1 MRLRRHCIFETAPNF
16 IWSRI
21 SDSFLICHCVC
32 ICLFVCLFCFLNSIV
47 LGSIADN
54 TKGFCASGNT
64 ISNDIN
70 HDSIARRMPN
80 DHNSYTPSGFPYS
93 YYCQYFAAAATVST
107 TFTAVIKEQEQ
118 KKWQFGRN
126 HHHWRWWNEYKLTMI
141 ECTRVN
147 DILFHDNKFQ
157 RGNLEFM

>member
-1 MRLRRHCIFETAPNF
+1 M
-16 IWSRI
+16 
-21 SDSFLICHCVC
+21 SDSFLIV
-32 ICLFVCLFCFLNSIV
+32 IVIVFVCLFVCLFVCFLNSIV

-54 TKGFCASGNT
+54 TNVFCASGNT

-118 KKWQFGRN
+118 K
-126 HHHWRWWNEYKLTMI
+126 
-141 ECTRVN
+141 N
-147 DILFHDNKFQ
+147 DNSDGATIIDDDETSTNSQ
-157 RGNLEFM
+157 